1 MIRDAKGLA
10 RSQAAPHAQQHVIT
24 AAGHLAPSPTL
35 DILWRAAVHD
45 AGHVVVAH
53 LLGLPPAERATI
65 TLAGGFID
73 IPSTP
78 IETRSSA
85 LNRVAALLGGRA
97 AEEFLLSESSNG
109 AGLGKG
115 SDLDMAI
122 QLMGRM
128 LFEWGLGDQLIYAAP
143 PPCPPVRPTR
153 LSLCFKQRTSEPP
166 RSSKCSAL
174 SSSNWQ
180 RLC

>member
-1 MIRDAKGLA
+1 MHATFDVKAVVNHLMGASAAQVAAVIRDARGLA

-78 IETRSSA
+78 IETRSSP
-85 LNRVAALLGGRA
+85 LNLVAGRPSCERVSFG
-97 AEEFLLSESSNG
+97 
-109 AGLGKG
+109 
-115 SDLDMAI
+115 
-122 QLMGRM
+122 
-128 LFEWGLGDQLIYAAP
+128 
-143 PPCPPVRPTR
+143 
-153 LSLCFKQRTSEPP
+153 
-166 RSSKCSAL
+166 
-174 SSSNWQ
+174 
-180 RLC
+180 